1 MTKRFPVIYE
11 WAGKNFS
18 GFAPDVPGCAA
29 TARTLPKMRE
39 QLKGALEAHLKWME
53 DDGDELPQPSPSVT
67 LDLTPDPEFPN
78 PPGYYVIVE
87 QLPIQLPRT
96 KLTKSRKTPIRELT
110 AA

>member
-1 MTKRFPVIYE
+1 MTKQFPVIYE

-29 TARTLPKMRE
+29 TGRTLAKMRLE
-39 QLKGALEAHLKWME
+39 LKGALEAHLQWMSK
-53 DDGDELPQPSPSVT
+53 DGDKLPEPSASVT
-67 LDLTPDPEFPN
+67 VDLNDDPEFPN

-87 QLPIQLPRT
+87 QLEVTVPENQST
-96 KLTKSRKTPIRELT
+96 TSSKTSKRELT